1 MHILKPYDMI
11 KQTDKLEFVK
21 LAEEEINEME
31 IWRITQTS
39 DPLYEKALHLYSISF
54 PSHEQRESLSQEQ
67 VLQQDA
73 YHFDVICD
81 SGEFIGE
88 ILYWDIG
95 GAFYIEHFCVLSAMR
110 NKHYGQKILNA
121 YQPTPLILEIDPPVD
136 ELSIRRKGF
145 YERCG
150 FVANPYYHIHP
161 AYHRGHAGHELV
173 IMSSPEMLKPDE
185 YERFNHYLQ
194 DTVMKNVY

>member
-1 MHILKPYDMI
+1 MI

-31 IWRITQTS
+31 IWRITQTC
-39 DPLYEKALHLYSISF
+39 DPLYEKALQLYSISF

-95 GAFYIEHFCVLSAMR
+95 SAFYIEHFCVLPAMR

-161 AYHRGHAGHELV
+161 AYHRGNAGHELV